1 MWIYDRRGPDRVSPT
16 YPFLPKMST
25 QMNDTIRLTDGQ
37 RETLTQAAENR
48 QGRVVT
54 RGRRSPHHQRLV
66 DRGLLKQTG
75 TTSIPVREYRMHHW
89 DAPPTE
95 VTRHYRSVVWAIT
108 TDGRRAINRE
118 GA

>member
-1 MWIYDRRGPDRVSPT
+1 
-16 YPFLPKMST
+16 
-25 QMNDTIRLTDGQ
+25 MNDTIRLTDGQ

-48 QGRVVT
+48 RGRVVT

-75 TTSIPVREYRMHHW
+75 TTSIPVHEYRTHRW
-89 DAPPTE
+89 DAPPKW
-95 VTRHYRSVVWAIT
+95 VVRHYRGVVWAIT